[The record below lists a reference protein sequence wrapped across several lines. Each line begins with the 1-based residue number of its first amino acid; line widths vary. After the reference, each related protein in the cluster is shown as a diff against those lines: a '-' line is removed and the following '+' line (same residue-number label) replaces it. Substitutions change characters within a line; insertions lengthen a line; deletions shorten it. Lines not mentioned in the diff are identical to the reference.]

1 MSDRFRTTTLAAIGG
16 LITGLVITLAVIML
30 TSDGGDDTAATTA
43 PTTTSSTTLPTTT
56 APTTTT
62 TAASTTTAATTSSTS
77 TTTTIPFP
85 GDLSTKGTD
94 SITGTPGALTDIRLG
109 DHDGYTRIVFD
120 FEGAGEH
127 WWTVGYVPDVVGG
140 GSGESCGV
148 TGVAILGVEVR
159 HASAF
164 WVEQTYFG
172 PTEFGPSFAS
182 SVVQIKYCDDF
193 EAVLQMAIGV
203 EGERPFRAFTMQDP
217 LRLVIDVAD

>member
-43 PTTTSSTTLPTTT
+43 PTTNPSTTLPTTT

-62 TAASTTTAATTSSTS
+62 TAAPTTTAATTSSTS

-127 WWTVGYVPDVVGG
+127 WWTVGYVPDVVGR
-140 GSGESCGV
+140 E
-148 TGVAILGVEVR
+148 
-159 HASAF
+159 
-164 WVEQTYFG
+164 
-172 PTEFGPSFAS
+172 
-182 SVVQIKYCDDF
+182 
-193 EAVLQMAIGV
+193 
-203 EGERPFRAFTMQDP
+203 
-217 LRLVIDVAD
+217 